1 MRRLTP
7 LHIIIP
13 VESIKAPSSV
23 TAFERLLSFKALDL
37 RAGGR
42 LTGAFCGLWV
52 SVAAGRLTGAEDAG
66 TGLRKRW
73 AGAGP
78 EAGQRVRGTQGLQW
92 HSPARPGPGH
102 GSHILEGG
110 EQGEDRAFPHEKTRA
125 EGLGALAR
133 DTWSPTLHWA
143 SS

>member
-37 RAGGR
+37 RGGGR
-42 LTGAFCGLWV
+42 LTGVFCGLWV

-73 AGAGP
+73 AGGRP
-78 EAGQRVRGTQGLQW
+78 RG
-92 HSPARPGPGH
+92 
-102 GSHILEGG
+102 
-110 EQGEDRAFPHEKTRA
+110 RA
-125 EGLGALAR
+125 EGEGHTGLAVALSPSPRA
-133 DTWSPTLHWA
+133 WSWLPH
-143 SS
+143 S